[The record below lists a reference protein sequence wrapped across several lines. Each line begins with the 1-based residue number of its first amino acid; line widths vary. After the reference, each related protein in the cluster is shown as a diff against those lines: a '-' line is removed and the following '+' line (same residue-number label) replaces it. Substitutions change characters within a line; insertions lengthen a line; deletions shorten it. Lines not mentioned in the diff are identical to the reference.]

1 MKALRFTGGCKSC
14 VVEVPAPCPAP
25 GEVLIRIAVSAICGS
40 ERHEYI
46 NGSSQI
52 SGHEYAGTVVQAND
66 CRLITPGDRVA
77 VNVTLGCGRCY
88 YCRSGMPQLCRSLR
102 YYHGGH
108 AEYVCVPEQCCLKL
122 PEEMPFDIG
131 VLLGGDGA
139 GTPYR
144 AVRRARC
151 GFGNTALVTGA
162 GPIGFG
168 VAAFLR
174 YYGVQTIVSE
184 PHPERRAL
192 VQQILGV
199 DCLVDPEAEDI
210 KAAVEAYTG
219 GIGPDIVFE
228 CSGNGTIQRSVLKL
242 VRPQGTVVFVGEN
255 MAPVP
260 IIPSEDIIHREIQV
274 TGSFYF
280 TRQDFIELCE
290 LYRRGFDPLVLVTGR
305 FPLERAPEAFACF
318 FAGNGEKILLERS
331 L

>member
-1 MKALRFTGGCKSC
+1 MAAL
-14 VVEVPAPCPAP
+14 
-25 GEVLIRIAVSAICGS
+25 
-40 ERHEYI
+40 
-46 NGSSQI
+46 
-52 SGHEYAGTVVQAND
+52 
-66 CRLITPGDRVA
+66 
-77 VNVTLGCGRCY
+77 
-88 YCRSGMPQLCRSLR
+88 
-102 YYHGGH
+102 
-108 AEYVCVPEQCCLKL
+108 
-122 PEEMPFDIG
+122 
-131 VLLGGDGA
+131 
-139 GTPYR
+139 
-144 AVRRARC
+144 
-151 GFGNTALVTGA
+151 
-162 GPIGFG
+162 
-168 VAAFLR
+168 LR

-260 IIPSEDIIHREIQV
+260 LSPSEDIIHREIQV

-305 FPLERAPEAFACF
+305 FL
-318 FAGNGEKILLERS
+318 
-331 L
+331 